1 MAAELTGSYD
11 PSQVIVTVG
20 GVIVSG
26 FSDGDHIIA
35 RRNEDAYSMRAGND
49 GSVGRARNA
58 NMSGEFE
65 FKLLQTSGANAA
77 LSSLVATDDLT
88 NQGLPTFPISIFD
101 GSGASLATA
110 SQCWIKTVPE
120 MTFGKEVGERVWV
133 FSAADVRLFHG
144 GNAA

>member
-11 PSQVIVTVG
+11 PSQVIVTIG

-26 FSDGDHIIA
+26 FSDGDSIVV

-49 GSVGRARNA
+49 GGIGRARNP

-65 FKLLQTSGANAA
+65 FRLLQTSGANAA
-77 LSSLVATDDLT
+77 LSALVATDDLT
-88 NQGLPTFPISIFD
+88 NQGLPTFPIQVLD
-101 GSGASLATA
+101 GSGFSLAIA

-120 MTFGKEVGERVWV
+120 MTFGKEVGERTWV
-133 FSAADVRLFHG
+133 FSGADVRMFHG
-144 GNAA
+144 GNSA